1 MLEKEGDLFG
11 ETRSK
16 IDRVY
21 VPEMALAAAR
31 TCPRLRRGIMLK
43 VRSLQPFE
51 AVERFINSL
60 RRYPARISTIRAFL
74 PPRITTTS
82 AL

>member
-1 MLEKEGDLFG
+1 MKFKHRRTRIPAMLEKEGDLFG

-31 TCPRLRRGIMLK
+31 ICPG
-43 VRSLQPFE
+43 F
-51 AVERFINSL
+51 AGG
-60 RRYPARISTIRAFL
+60 
-74 PPRITTTS
+74 
-82 AL
+82 

>member
-31 TCPRLRRGIMLK
+31 TYL
-43 VRSLQPFE
+43 
-51 AVERFINSL
+51 
-60 RRYPARISTIRAFL
+60 PASPGDNAEGQIASTIRS
-74 PPRITTTS
+74 R
-82 AL
+82 